1 MHDPQREAESNFP
14 DPVARKFDGVA
25 VTLFYRRHFSPAEGD
40 FQGVAGALSFE
51 GTPDVFLLQKW
62 GQS

>member
-51 GTPDVFLLQKW
+51 GDDVFLLQKW